1 MFHTRYMKNK
11 FNRLHERAQRIVH
24 NDFESSFEQL
34 LIKDNSFCLHRQNI
48 HRLMIEIYQ
57 IFNKL
62 TDIYNDFFN

>member
-1 MFHTRYMKNK
+1 MKNK

-34 LIKDNSFCLHRQNI
+34 LIKDNSFCLHCQNI

-62 TDIYNDFFN
+62 TDVYNDFFN